1 MNKQAMHNLQ
11 TIQEIKTAL
20 DLGYISYEQ
29 ARLQAQPI
37 IKNINQKAK
46 DLAKKYKTKPQLVD
60 FYSIMR

>member
-1 MNKQAMHNLQ
+1 MNKQAMHNVQ
-11 TIQEIKTAL
+11 AIQEIKTAL

-37 IKNINQKAK
+37 INNINQKAIE
-46 DLAKKYKTKPQLVD
+46 LAKKYKTKPQLVT